1 MSHTFKT
8 KAGNKKL
15 KGKDAEQKALEN
27 RQNRKKERS
36 LREAR
41 RNKHV

>member
-1 MSHTFKT
+1 MSHTIKT

-27 RQNRKKERS
+27 KQHRKQTR
-36 LREAR
+36 LRRDAR
-41 RNKHV
+41 KHKHD